1 VLGQEYHGQVVE
13 VAQAASVVAGVVNFD
28 VTVELTDADEQVKP
42 GMTGAVTIT
51 VKLLEDVL
59 LVPNRAVRLQEGKRY
74 VFVLRGGQMER
85 VEITLG
91 ASSDSVSEVVAGD
104 LAEGDI
110 IILNPP
116 TEIVQSDSRP
126 GFFTP

>member
-1 VLGQEYHGQVVE
+1 VVE

-51 VKLLEDVL
+51 VKQLEDVL